1 MANKPCELSHIQDP
15 EDFTKIWIGPPGL
28 QYGLELV
35 LLMSDRRLG
44 CGASIKPF
52 DDDSGLN
59 DEEQIS
65 LWPAFANV
73 PADSRV
79 NYREADRA

>member
-1 MANKPCELSHIQDP
+1 
-15 EDFTKIWIGPPGL
+15 
-28 QYGLELV
+28 
-35 LLMSDRRLG
+35 MSDKRLVH
-44 CGASIKPF
+44 GASIKPF

-79 NYREADRA
+79 TYREADCA

>member
-1 MANKPCELSHIQDP
+1 MVWNLFYSCQIV
-15 EDFTKIWIGPPGL
+15 GL
-28 QYGLELV
+28 DAG
-35 LLMSDRRLG
+35 R
-44 CGASIKPF
+44 SIKPF

-73 PADSRV
+73 PADLRV
-79 NYREADRA
+79 THREADCA

>member
-1 MANKPCELSHIQDP
+1 MVNKRCELGHIQDP
-15 EDFTKIWIGPPGL
+15 EDFPKIWIDPPGL

-35 LLMSDRRLG
+35 LLMSDRRLVH
-44 CGASIKPF
+44 GASIKPF

-65 LWPAFANV
+65 LWPAFANA

-79 NYREADRA
+79 TYRQADCA

>member
-1 MANKPCELSHIQDP
+1 VSWVTSEIR
-15 EDFTKIWIGPPGL
+15 KISPKSGSILRASSMVWNLFYSCRIDGL
-28 QYGLELV
+28 
-35 LLMSDRRLG
+35 DT
-44 CGASIKPF
+44 GASIKPF

-79 NYREADRA
+79 TYRGADCA

>member
-1 MANKPCELSHIQDP
+1 MVWNLFYSCRID
-15 EDFTKIWIGPPGL
+15 GL
-28 QYGLELV
+28 
-35 LLMSDRRLG
+35 DT
-44 CGASIKPF
+44 GASIKPF

-79 NYREADRA
+79 TYREADCA

>member
-1 MANKPCELSHIQDP
+1 MSWVTSEIR
-15 EDFTKIWIGPPGL
+15 KISPKSGSALRGL

-44 CGASIKPF
+44 RGASIKPF
-52 DDDSGLN
+52 DDDSSLN

-79 NYREADRA
+79 TYREADTA